1 MKFFYQIILFLT
13 FNIYSTVTYSDTD
26 SNANLFGS
34 WPDIRDVVISPD
46 GKYVGVV
53 QTVESQGIVKILD
66 LDKGSLVS
74 IHDFGKKGSISRF
87 FWATN
92 ERLVFSVT
100 RPSTRTTENWG
111 LGQLVAANIDGK
123 NTRLIAGWGTDEDR
137 KGVRNRAKTDPNRGA
152 YVVHRLPND
161 KNHIIVNF
169 FDNAGFNDLAKLNI
183 NNGKVT
189 YITGSPVIYPS
200 WVLNDKGDLM
210 GVWSSDLE
218 NRAEIYL
225 YKPNLPKGSLESR
238 ECIKA
243 SNCYIPA
250 IKEDNKK
257 PGWVFFKD
265 FDFPKAASI
274 EGFKP
279 NGKMMVVEHMDQD
292 TLGLYEYDLLSN
304 SYELIYRHPDV
315 DITGIKSSRDDG
327 PYGIRI
333 DDGKPEYLYL
343 SEPNKVKD
351 LDLKFFNAFPNSMTV
366 LTSRSDD
373 YTKAVGVVSAD
384 NNPGIYYLIDTQKN
398 LITPLGRYWS
408 KTSYDALAKSDVINF
423 KNRHGDN
430 IQSYFTK
437 AVGRQNAPTI
447 VYPHGGPWARDWWG
461 FDPEVQFLAAEGFNV
476 LQNNIRGSSGYGLK
490 HMTEVY
496 GNFDT
501 VLEDMFDSIENLHNE
516 GLLDKNNVCVYGA
529 SYGGYAATQGPM
541 MRPDLFKCAISE
553 AGLYDINAQYTSGD
567 IRWGRGGK
575 KFLEATFGDG
585 KEADTQSPVNYVN
598 RLKTPFMIIHGEKDI
613 RTPYKEA
620 QTFMKKLDKAGIK
633 YEKMI
638 IAKETHGFSREENRI
653 EKMKRISAFFNK
665 YLDS

>member
-1 MKFFYQIILFLT
+1 M
-13 FNIYSTVTYSDTD
+13 
-26 SNANLFGS
+26 
-34 WPDIRDVVISPD
+34 
-46 GKYVGVV
+46 
-53 QTVESQGIVKILD
+53 
-66 LDKGSLVS
+66 
-74 IHDFGKKGSISRF
+74 
-87 FWATN
+87 
-92 ERLVFSVT
+92 
-100 RPSTRTTENWG
+100 
-111 LGQLVAANIDGK
+111 
-123 NTRLIAGWGTDEDR
+123 
-137 KGVRNRAKTDPNRGA
+137 
-152 YVVHRLPND
+152 
-161 KNHIIVNF
+161 
-169 FDNAGFNDLAKLNI
+169 
-183 NNGKVT
+183 
-189 YITGSPVIYPS
+189 
-200 WVLNDKGDLM
+200 
-210 GVWSSDLE
+210 
-218 NRAEIYL
+218 
-225 YKPNLPKGSLESR
+225 
-238 ECIKA
+238 
-243 SNCYIPA
+243 
-250 IKEDNKK
+250 
-257 PGWVFFKD
+257 
-265 FDFPKAASI
+265 
-274 EGFKP
+274 
-279 NGKMMVVEHMDQD
+279 
-292 TLGLYEYDLLSN
+292 
-304 SYELIYRHPDV
+304 
-315 DITGIKSSRDDG
+315 
-327 PYGIRI
+327 
-333 DDGKPEYLYL
+333 
-343 SEPNKVKD
+343 
-351 LDLKFFNAFPNSMTV
+351 
-366 LTSRSDD
+366 
-373 YTKAVGVVSAD
+373 
-384 NNPGIYYLIDTQKN
+384 DTQKN

-408 KTSYDALAKSDVINF
+408 KTSYDALAKTDVINF

-437 AVGRQNAPTI
+437 AVGKQDAPTI
-447 VYPHGGPWARDWWG
+447 VYPHGGPWARDMWR

-553 AGLYDINAQYTSGD
+553 AGLYDINAQYSSGD